1 MIIYRNCIAC
11 VILAATAFVA
21 TGMHVSKSNMH
32 TAQDVRLDDMAKV
45 DSGTFIYGCRRY
57 FCANDEQEEHEL
69 YLDEF
74 YIDKTEVTVEE
85 YKKYFDYVMASKGP
99 LLLSVP
105 LGKSRCHLHT
115 ALSLGLDSVKHH
127 PINCVSWQKA
137 MEYCKWLGKRLPTE
151 QEWEKA
157 ARGVDGR
164 KYPWGEEN
172 PTCEHALLKEGVLN
186 KCNTITGDGNM
197 IFEDWKVCSAKGG
210 KSPYGLCDMLG
221 NVSEW
226 VISAQHEDMAKEHVT
241 RGGSYLDYGGNKGE
255 SIRGVKVWTRRN
267 DHLKRATW
275 IGFRC
280 AWSKTDY
287 NIKLLPTVKERGF

>member
-197 IFEDWKVCSAKGG
+197 IFESFLFLKVFF
-210 KSPYGLCDMLG
+210 
-221 NVSEW
+221 
-226 VISAQHEDMAKEHVT
+226 
-241 RGGSYLDYGGNKGE
+241 
-255 SIRGVKVWTRRN
+255 SI
-267 DHLKRATW
+267 
-275 IGFRC
+275 
-280 AWSKTDY
+280 
-287 NIKLLPTVKERGF
+287 